1 MKKISLFL
9 SFLALAAV
17 SSAELAKYK
26 DWSKSPEADFLT
38 SEERSEWSAVVS
50 DEAAEKF
57 IASYWAKRGGQRFK
71 DEIARRITA
80 ADEQFR
86 STRLKGSQSL
96 RGRLLIVLGAP
107 SRATTARA
115 QVSADTAPGSAAN
128 QTFGQEPFVQT
139 WIYEKDKFDASW
151 GIGEL
156 RVRIL
161 VDPSR
166 GVDEFQGASPAEK
179 AIVKVAEKS
188 IVNPAAASPPGAA
201 PSAASGNSAPPAA
214 AAAAAAPPPPPAPA
228 VSLPASVRSAL
239 EGVSKEPK
247 DSSGAFWAGTLRGVA
262 GGDSYFAVQMS
273 VPSERAPSGVV
284 KFGAIVTSVAGQE
297 AASYWEDATLS
308 DSKTGAKTERVFE
321 RSIVLPSGS
330 YRAVLGLFAADGT
343 STLVSGAAAFRLAGK
358 TDDFEISPLLL
369 ANTVTP
375 LTKRPGATDPFVF
388 GTQKPVH
395 VAPKASHLFGKDES
409 LWYFFTVTNPKLAAA
424 AATAPPAATTTP
436 AAPSSSSPAPAT
448 TPAADAAK
456 PRVMTRIGVL
466 RNGQPAFAPYTSPAE
481 LQPLGPAYFAAGS
494 EIPLATFEPGYY
506 TFTLNVRDMNAPRDS
521 AGFKGVDLKADFVVL
536 KPDGGV
542 PEKPAPPTPTKA
554 KAPAKK
560 S

>member
-1 MKKISLFL
+1 MKRISIFL
-9 SFLALAAV
+9 SLLALVAV

-26 DWSKSPEADFLT
+26 DWVKSPEAYFLT
-38 SEERSEWSAVVS
+38 SEERSEWSAVSS

-57 IASYWAKRGGQRFK
+57 ITSYWAKRGGQRFK

-86 STRLKGSQSL
+86 STRQKGSQSL
-96 RGRLLIVLGAP
+96 RGRLLIVLGVP
-107 SRATTARA
+107 SRVTTARA
-115 QVSADTAPGSAAN
+115 QVSAETAPGSAAG

-151 GIGEL
+151 EIGEL

-166 GVDEFQGASPAEK
+166 GVDEFQGASPVEK
-179 AIVKVAEKS
+179 AMVKVAEKS
-188 IVNPAAASPPGAA
+188 IANPVAAAPSGAA
-201 PSAASGNSAPPAA
+201 PSAASGAPASSAA
-214 AAAAAAPPPPPAPA
+214 APAAPPPPPA

-247 DSSGAFWAGTLRGVA
+247 DSSGAFWAGTLRSVA
-262 GGDSYFAVQMS
+262 GEPYFAVQMS
-273 VPSERAPSGVV
+273 IPSERAPAGVV
-284 KFGAIVTSVAGQE
+284 KFGGIVTSDAGRE

-308 DSKTGAKTERVFE
+308 DSKTGAKTEKVFE
-321 RSIVLPSGS
+321 RSIALPAGS
-330 YRAVLGLFAADGT
+330 YLAVLGLFAADGT

-375 LTKRPGATDPFVF
+375 LAKRPGATDPFVF

-395 VAPKASHLFGKDES
+395 VAPKANHLFAKEES
-409 LWYFFTVTNPKLAAA
+409 LWYFFTVTNPKLAAS
-424 AATAPPAATTTP
+424 AATTPPAATTP
-436 AAPSSSSPAPAT
+436 AAPSSSPTPAAP
-448 TPAADAAK
+448 PAADAAK

-481 LQPLGPAYFAAGS
+481 LQPLGPGYYAAGS

-506 TFTLNVRDMNAPRDS
+506 TFTLNIRDMNAPRDS
-521 AGFKGVDLKADFVVL
+521 TAFKGLDLKADFVVL

-542 PEKPAPPTPTKA
+542 PEKPAPPTPAKA
-554 KAPAKK
+554 KPPAKK